1 VGALV
6 ALSNTVMILSLGQI
20 RVAFAMARDR
30 LLPRAGART
39 HDRFGTPHRITLI
52 TGAAVAVLAG
62 LVPLST
68 LAELVNIGTLF
79 AFALVA
85 AGIIYLRRADPER
98 ERPFRTP
105 AVPLVPILAA
115 AGCLYLA
122 IDLPGATWIR
132 FLVWMAIGMAV
143 YILWGRRRAMAA
155 S

>member
-1 VGALV
+1 
-6 ALSNTVMILSLGQI
+6 
-20 RVAFAMARDR
+20 MARDH
-30 LLPRAGART
+30 LLPRNLART
-39 HDRFGTPHRITLI
+39 HERFATPHRITVI
-52 TGAAVAVLAG
+52 TGTAVAVLAG

-85 AGIIYLRRADPER
+85 AGIIYLRRADARR

-132 FLVWMAIGMAV
+132 FVVWMAVGLTV
-143 YILWGRRRAMAA
+143 YFLWARRRATPAT
-155 S
+155 